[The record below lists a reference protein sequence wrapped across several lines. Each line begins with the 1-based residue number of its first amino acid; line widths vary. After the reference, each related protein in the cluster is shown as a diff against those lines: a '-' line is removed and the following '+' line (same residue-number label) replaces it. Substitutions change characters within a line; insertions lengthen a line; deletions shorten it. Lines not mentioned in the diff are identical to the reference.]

1 MLIKY
6 LALGVVQGLTEFLPV
21 SSSGHL
27 VILQKYLA
35 LDENGCLVG
44 VMLHLGTLL
53 AICLFFFN
61 DITKIIN
68 DFLKRRNT
76 KIVIYIAVVT
86 LITGLCGI
94 LGRNFFEGL
103 FASPRTVCLML
114 IATGAVLL
122 ATKKFINGRRN
133 LLELNIKDALW
144 LGITQS
150 LAIIPGISR
159 SGITISTL
167 LFRDVNKESAFRF
180 SFLASLPV
188 ILGAFILE
196 STELGRVP
204 RPVIVYLVA
213 GTLLAFLSGLL
224 ALKILFHLI
233 QKARFSFFGYYC
245 LAIGLIF
252 LFIL

>member
-6 LALGVVQGLTEFLPV
+6 LILGVVQGLTEFLPV

-27 VILQKYLA
+27 VILQRYLS

-53 AICLFFFN
+53 ALSVFFFN
-61 DITKIIN
+61 DIKKITC
-68 DFLKRRNT
+68 DFFKRRNT
-76 KIVIYIAVVT
+76 KIVTYLAIVT
-86 LITGLCGI
+86 LITGLSGI
-94 LGRNFFEGL
+94 LGRDFFKE
-103 FASPRTVCLML
+103 FFSSPRKVCLML
-114 IATGAVLL
+114 IVTGIVLL
-122 ATKKFINGRRN
+122 FTKKFTTNKRN
-133 LLELNIKDALW
+133 FSELTIKDALW

-167 LFRDVNKESAFRF
+167 LFRGVNKESAFRF
-180 SFLASLPV
+180 SFLAAIPV

-196 STELGRVP
+196 SNGLSRLPG
-204 RPVIVYLVA
+204 PVIIYLLA
-213 GTLLAFLSGLL
+213 GTLAAFLSGLA
-224 ALKILFHLI
+224 ALQILFTVI
-233 QKARFSFFGYYC
+233 QKAKFSWFGYYC
-245 LAIGLIF
+245 LAIGTMF

>member
-1 MLIKY
+1 MI
-6 LALGVVQGLTEFLPV
+6 LGVVQGLTEFLPV

-35 LDENGCLVG
+35 LGENGYLVG
-44 VMLHLGTLL
+44 IVMLHLGTLL
-53 AICLFFFN
+53 AVSVFFFN
-61 DITKIIN
+61 DIKKIIN
-68 DFLKRRNT
+68 DFFMRRNT

-86 LITGLCGI
+86 LITGVCGI
-94 LGRNFFEGL
+94 LGRDFFKGL
-103 FASPRTVCLML
+103 FASPRKVCLML
-114 IATGAVLL
+114 IATGIILL
-122 ATKKFINGRRN
+122 VTKKFINGKRS
-133 LLELNIKDALW
+133 LSELNIKDALW

-180 SFLASLPV
+180 SFLASIPV

-196 STELGRVP
+196 SSELGRVP
-204 RPVIVYLVA
+204 GPVIVYMLA

-224 ALKILFHLI
+224 ALKILFHVI
-233 QKARFSFFGYYC
+233 QKAKFFYFGYYC
-245 LAIGLIF
+245 LTIGLIF

>member
-6 LALGVVQGLTEFLPV
+6 LTLGIVQGLTEFLPV

-44 VMLHLGTLL
+44 VMLHLGTFL
-53 AICLFFFN
+53 AVSVFFFN
-61 DITKIIN
+61 DIKKIIN
-68 DFLKRRNT
+68 DFFTRRNT

-86 LITGLCGI
+86 LITGVCGI
-94 LGRNFFEGL
+94 LGRDFFKGL
-103 FASPRTVCLML
+103 FASPRKVCLML
-114 IATGAVLL
+114 IVTGIVLL
-122 ATKKFINGRRN
+122 LTKKFINGKRN
-133 LLELNIKDALW
+133 LSELNIKDAVW

-167 LFRDVNKESAFRF
+167 LFRNVNKESAFRF

-204 RPVIVYLVA
+204 GPIIVYLVA
-213 GTLLAFLSGLL
+213 GILVAFLSGLL
-224 ALKILFHLI
+224 ALKILFHFI
-233 QKARFSFFGYYC
+233 QKARFFYFGYYC